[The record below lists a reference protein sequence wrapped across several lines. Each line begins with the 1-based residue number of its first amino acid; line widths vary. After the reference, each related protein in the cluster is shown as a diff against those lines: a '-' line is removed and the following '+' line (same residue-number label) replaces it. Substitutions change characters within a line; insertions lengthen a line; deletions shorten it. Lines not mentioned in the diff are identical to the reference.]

1 MMNTDRQ
8 KPAGWWALGLARII
22 IGVMWFQQ
30 TLWKPPIRQDNTF
43 RYWVEQSGKYGIFD
57 WYKDFIN
64 TVFLPNFDLFAYQ
77 TWAGETFIALTLFFG
92 VFGRLGGLLSGLMA
106 LNLYIGL
113 SQAPHE
119 WFWTYLFIAI
129 FGFLFFFTRAGR
141 YVGLDQI
148 LAPKVEQA
156 ARDGKGWARI
166 LAWLL

>member
-1 MMNTDRQ
+1 
-8 KPAGWWALGLARII
+8 
-22 IGVMWFQQ
+22 
-30 TLWKPPIRQDNTF
+30 
-43 RYWVEQSGKYGIFD
+43 
-57 WYKDFIN
+57 
-64 TVFLPNFDLFAYQ
+64 
-77 TWAGETFIALTLFFG
+77 
-92 VFGRLGGLLSGLMA
+92 MA